1 MKRILIVSLTAGL
14 ALSFPWM
21 SFAEDKQGNLSQSIA
36 SQAKPELAVKPVLY
50 VPPKKGAP
58 APGLKR
64 GGGTR
69 GMNKSVPMISVLAP
83 DHVGLTLLEQPVLY
97 WFAPTKQNLSYEF
110 TLIAETAD
118 SPAVEVKLPQPTHP
132 GIQQIRLSD
141 YNVKL
146 SSGERYQWSVAV
158 IMDPE
163 EPSAN
168 IVAKGII
175 ERVDRNK
182 LEQPLPSGF
191 SKADAP
197 KHYAESGVWYDAV
210 MAFSDQIQSD
220 PGNMDLRQQRAL
232 LLEQGGL
239 GEVAVSMSNMRSPSA
254 Y

>member
-1 MKRILIVSLTAGL
+1 
-14 ALSFPWM
+14 
-21 SFAEDKQGNLSQSIA
+21 
-36 SQAKPELAVKPVLY
+36 
-50 VPPKKGAP
+50 
-58 APGLKR
+58 
-64 GGGTR
+64 
-69 GMNKSVPMISVLAP
+69 MNKSVPVISVLAP
-83 DHVGLTLLEQPVLY
+83 DHVGLTLLEQPILF
-97 WFAPTKQNLSYEF
+97 WFAPAKQNLSYEF
-110 TLIAETAD
+110 TLLAETAD

-132 GIQQIRLSD
+132 GIQQIKLSD

-146 SSGERYQWSVAV
+146 SNGERYQWSVSV

-168 IVAKGII
+168 IVAKGVI

-197 KHYAESGVWYDAV
+197 KHYAEAGVWYDAV

-220 PGNMDLRQQRAL
+220 PGNMELRQQRAL

-239 GEVAVSMSNMRSPSA
+239 GEVAASMSQMRTASA

>member
-21 SFAEDKQGNLSQSIA
+21 SIAEEKQGNSSQSTA
-36 SQAKPELAVKPVLY
+36 SQAKLELAMKPVLY

-83 DHVGLTLLEQPVLY
+83 DHVGLTLVEQPVLY

-118 SPAVEVKLPQPTHP
+118 SPAVEVKLLQPTHP

-182 LEQPLPSGF
+182 LDQPLASGF

-220 PGNMDLRQQRAL
+220 PGNMDLRQQRAV

-239 GEVAVSMSNMRSPSA
+239 GEVAASMSNMRSPSA

>member
-1 MKRILIVSLTAGL
+1 MKRVLTVTLTAGL
-14 ALSFPWM
+14 ALSFPWV
-21 SFAEDKQGNLSQSIA
+21 SFAEEKQSNASQA
-36 SQAKPELAVKPVLY
+36 TVSQAKPELAIKPILY

-69 GMNKSVPMISVLAP
+69 GMNKSVPVISVLAP
-83 DHVGLTLLEQPVLY
+83 DHVGLTLLEQPVLF

-110 TLIAETAD
+110 TLIAETAE
-118 SPAVEVKLPQPTHP
+118 SPAVEVKLPQPSQP
-132 GIQQIRLSD
+132 GIQQIKLSD

-146 SSGERYQWSVAV
+146 SQGERYQWSVSV

-168 IVAKGII
+168 IVAKGVI
-175 ERVDRNK
+175 ERIDRNK
-182 LEQPLPSGF
+182 LEQPLPNGL

-197 KHYAESGVWYDAV
+197 KRYAEAGLWYDAV

-220 PGNMDLRQQRAL
+220 PGNVDLRQQRAS

-239 GEVAVSMSNMRSPSA
+239 GEVAMSMLNMRTPSA

>member
-1 MKRILIVSLTAGL
+1 MKRVLIVSVTAGL
-14 ALSFPWM
+14 ALSFPWV
-21 SFAEDKQGNLSQSIA
+21 SFAEDKQNTSSQPTV
-36 SQAKPELAVKPVLY
+36 SQAKPDLAIKPVLY
-50 VPPKKGAP
+50 IPPKKGAP

-69 GMNKSVPMISVLAP
+69 GMNKSVPVISVLAP
-83 DHVGLTLLEQPVLY
+83 DHVGITLLEQPVLF
-97 WFAPTKQNLSYEF
+97 WFAPAKQNLSYEF

-118 SPAVEVKLPQPTHP
+118 SPAVEVKLPQPTQP
-132 GIQQIRLSD
+132 GIQRIKLSD

-168 IVAKGII
+168 IVAKGVI
-175 ERVDRNK
+175 ERVDRDK

-197 KHYAESGVWYDAV
+197 KRYAESGVWYDAI

-220 PGNMDLRQQRAL
+220 PGNMDLRQQRAV

-239 GEVAVSMSNMRSPSA
+239 GEVAVSMLNMRTPSA